1 MKLAKMTTKTAE
13 HVIVYGKDLGFSMVK
28 PAGISLTIYHREFE
42 GEHYDIAE
50 MNTETN
56 NYDEKGDPI
65 VVTTFY
71 LLDPKEALQICG
83 LEEDYFEKDTSK
95 SV

>member
-1 MKLAKMTTKTAE
+1 MKLAKMTTQTAE
-13 HVIVYGKDLGFSMVK
+13 HVIVYGEDKGFSMVK
-28 PAGISLTIYHREFE
+28 IKDIPLTIYHREYK
-42 GEHYDIAE
+42 GEVYDIAE

-71 LLDPKEALQICG
+71 LLDHDEVKQICN
-83 LEEDYFEKDTSK
+83 LE
-95 SV
+95 